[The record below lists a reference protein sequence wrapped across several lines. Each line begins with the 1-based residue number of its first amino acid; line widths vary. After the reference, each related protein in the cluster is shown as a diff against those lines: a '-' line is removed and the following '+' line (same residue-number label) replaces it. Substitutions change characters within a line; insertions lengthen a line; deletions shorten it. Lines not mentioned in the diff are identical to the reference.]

1 MNVTK
6 SEKGHCYELVDGKKI
21 RISQSR
27 YDELVASL
35 KKPKKT
41 TNKTK
46 TKTNETAVHPSA
58 KRVSTKKKTQ
68 HTQQHSEKKKKTKP
82 ERKYTRFYD
91 DSPDNIAD
99 VITHGD
105 IECIHVP
112 RVNTI
117 VPRGMTYNEY
127 VSKYGGWSLKTS
139 DKDLQQVLT
148 SLQNEVETEEVSDSL
163 TSDHMSELRKWV
175 RSKPK
180 GSCRVM
186 FDFDRVINQ
195 VEGMIAGSLKTI
207 ADQKLNISGL
217 AKYHIGSKN
226 RLKDFRKTVN
236 ELIKFGASVSVV
248 TNNPGCRDE
257 SFVAVLNHIHP
268 IFTKATVHCSYRFAN
283 KLNCMSARNLLVA

>member
-6 SEKGHCYELVDGKKI
+6 TEKGRCYQFVDGKKV
-21 RISQSR
+21 RISQSK
-27 YDELVASL
+27 YEKLV
-35 KKPKKT
+35 KT
-41 TNKTK
+41 TPKNKKASTK
-46 TKTNETAVHPSA
+46 TTTQKT
-58 KRVSTKKKTQ
+58 STKQPKAP
-68 HTQQHSEKKKKTKP
+68 TK
-82 ERKYTRFYD
+82 KYTRFYD

-127 VSKYGGWSLKTS
+127 VSKYGGWNLKTS

-148 SLQNEVETEEVSDSL
+148 SLHNEIETEEVSDSL
-163 TSDHMSELRKWV
+163 TSEHMSELRRWV

-207 ADQKLNISGL
+207 TDQKLNIPGL

-236 ELIKFGASVSVV
+236 ELLKYETNVSVV

-257 SFVAVLNHIHP
+257 SFVAVLNYVHP
-268 IFTKATVHCSYRFAN
+268 IFTSSTVHCSYRFAN
-283 KLNCMSARNLLVA
+283 KLNCMSARKLVA

>member
-1 MNVTK
+1 MNVTRT
-6 SEKGHCYELVDGKKI
+6 EKGHCYQIVDGKKV
-21 RISQSR
+21 RISQSK
-27 YDELVASL
+27 YEKLVKTS
-35 KKPKKT
+35 KPKKKSKKSA
-41 TNKTK
+41 KTK
-46 TKTNETAVHPSA
+46 T
-58 KRVSTKKKTQ
+58 TKQPKAPVK
-68 HTQQHSEKKKKTKP
+68 
-82 ERKYTRFYD
+82 KYTRFYD

-117 VPRGMTYNEY
+117 VPRGMTYNTY
-127 VSKYGGWSLKTS
+127 VEKYGGWNLKTS
-139 DKDLQQVLT
+139 DKDLQQVLEA
-148 SLQNEVETEEVSDSL
+148 LKNEVETEEVSDSL
-163 TSDHMSELRKWV
+163 TSEHMSELRRWV

-207 ADQKLNISGL
+207 SDQHLNISGL

-226 RLKDFRKTVN
+226 RLKDFRKTIN
-236 ELIKFGASVSVV
+236 ELLKFDTNVSVV

-257 SFVAVLNHIHP
+257 SFVAVLNYIHP
-268 IFTKATVHCSYRFAN
+268 IFTRSTVHCSYRFAN
-283 KLNCMSARNLLVA
+283 KLNCMSAKKLLVSTT

>member
-1 MNVTK
+1 MNVIKTD
-6 SEKGHCYELVDGKKI
+6 KGHCYQLVDGKKV
-21 RISQSR
+21 RISKSK
-27 YDELVASL
+27 YDELTSRATQKTTRRS
-35 KKPKKT
+35 KTSSTKQTKKT
-41 TNKTK
+41 R
-46 TKTNETAVHPSA
+46 TAA
-58 KRVSTKKKTQ
+58 AAA
-68 HTQQHSEKKKKTKP
+68 KTKP
-82 ERKYTRFYD
+82 EKKYTRFYD

-112 RVNTI
+112 RVNTL

-148 SLQNEVETEEVSDSL
+148 TLQNEVETEEVSDSL

-195 VEGMIAGSLKTI
+195 VEGMIAGSLKSIT
-207 ADQKLNISGL
+207 DQKLNIPGL

-226 RLKDFRKTVN
+226 RLKDFRKTIK
-236 ELIKFGASVSVV
+236 ELLKFGASVSVV

-257 SFVAVLNHIHP
+257 SFVAVLNYIHP
-268 IFTKATVHCSYRFAN
+268 VFTTSTVHCSYRFAN

>member
-1 MNVTK
+1 MDVTRT
-6 SEKGHCYELVDGKKI
+6 EKGHCYQVVDGKKV
-21 RISQSR
+21 RISQSK
-27 YDELVASL
+27 YDKLIAS
-35 KKPKKT
+35 
-41 TNKTK
+41 
-46 TKTNETAVHPSA
+46 
-58 KRVSTKKKTQ
+58 KKTQ
-68 HTQQHSEKKKKTKP
+68 TKKKKTIKTSVKKSHTKRSKTTTTTIKP
-82 ERKYTRFYD
+82 DKKYTRFYD

-112 RVNTI
+112 RMNTI

-148 SLQNEVETEEVSDSL
+148 TLHNETETEEVSDSL
-163 TSDHMSELRKWV
+163 TSEHMSELRRWV

-207 ADQKLNISGL
+207 TDQKLNIAGL
-217 AKYHIGSKN
+217 AKYHIGSKS

-236 ELIKFGASVSVV
+236 ELLKFDTNVSVV

-257 SFVAVLNHIHP
+257 SFVAVLNYVHP
-268 IFTKATVHCSYRFAN
+268 VFTKSTVHCSYRFAN
-283 KLNCMSARNLLVA
+283 KLNCMSAKKLVV

>member
-6 SEKGHCYELVDGKKI
+6 TEKGHCYQIVDGKKV
-21 RISQSR
+21 RISQSK
-27 YDELVASL
+27 YEKLVVV
-35 KKPKKT
+35 KKKT
-41 TNKTK
+41 PTTKNTTK
-46 TKTNETAVHPSA
+46 TKT
-58 KRVSTKKKTQ
+58 STKKSHTKRSKPTTSIKT
-68 HTQQHSEKKKKTKP
+68 

-148 SLQNEVETEEVSDSL
+148 SLHNEVETEEVSDSL
-163 TSDHMSELRKWV
+163 TPEHMSELRRWV

-207 ADQKLNISGL
+207 TDQHLNISGL

-226 RLKDFRKTVN
+226 RLKDFRKTLN
-236 ELIKFGASVSVV
+236 ELLKFDTNVSVV

-257 SFVAVLNHIHP
+257 SFVAVLNYVHP
-268 IFTKATVHCSYRFAN
+268 VFTKSTVHCSYRFAN
-283 KLNCMSARNLLVA
+283 KLNCMSAKKLVV

>member
-1 MNVTK
+1 MSDVIKTD
-6 SEKGHCYELVDGKKI
+6 KGHCYQLVDGKKV
-21 RISQSR
+21 RISKSK
-27 YDELVASL
+27 YDELVS
-35 KKPKKT
+35 KKKT
-41 TNKTK
+41 TATPPKKTK
-46 TKTNETAVHPSA
+46 TKKRMSVKECTTTA
-58 KRVSTKKKTQ
+58 
-68 HTQQHSEKKKKTKP
+68 TKP
-82 ERKYTRFYD
+82 RRSIKIQKRYTRFYD

-99 VITHGD
+99 VITHGE

-148 SLQNEVETEEVSDSL
+148 ALHNEVETEEVSDSL

-175 RSKPK
+175 RTKPK

-207 ADQKLNISGL
+207 ADQKLNIPGL
-217 AKYHIGSKN
+217 AKYHIGSKQ
-226 RLKDFRKTVN
+226 RLKEFRKTVN
-236 ELIKFGASVSVV
+236 ELLKYDTNISVV

-257 SFVAVLNHIHP
+257 SFVAVLNYIHP
-268 IFTKATVHCSYRFAN
+268 VFTTSTVHCSYRFAN

>member
-6 SEKGHCYELVDGKKI
+6 TDKGRCYQLVDGKKV
-21 RISQSR
+21 RISQSK
-27 YDELVASL
+27 YEKIV
-35 KKPKKT
+35 
-41 TNKTK
+41 
-46 TKTNETAVHPSA
+46 TAVTKNPRKKAA
-58 KRVSTKKKTQ
+58 KTSTRKTPVK
-68 HTQQHSEKKKKTKP
+68 HTEPNITK
-82 ERKYTRFYD
+82 RYTRFYD

-127 VSKYGGWSLKTS
+127 VIKYGGWNLKTS
-139 DKDLQQVLT
+139 DKDLQEVLT
-148 SLQNEVETEEVSDSL
+148 ALHNEVETEEVSDSL
-163 TSDHMSELRKWV
+163 TPEHMSELRKWV

-207 ADQKLNISGL
+207 ADQHLNIPGL

-226 RLKDFRKTVN
+226 RLKDFRKTIK
-236 ELIKFGASVSVV
+236 ELLKFDTNVSVV

-257 SFVAVLNHIHP
+257 SFVAVLNYIHP
-268 IFTKATVHCSYRFAN
+268 VFTKSTVHCSYRFAN
-283 KLNCMSARNLLVA
+283 KLNCMSAKKLVA

>member
-1 MNVTK
+1 MNVTRTD
-6 SEKGHCYELVDGKKI
+6 KGHCYQIVDGKKV
-21 RISQSR
+21 RISQSK
-27 YDELVASL
+27 YEKLT
-35 KKPKKT
+35 KPKTKKASA
-41 TNKTK
+41 KTK
-46 TKTNETAVHPSA
+46 TK
-58 KRVSTKKKTQ
+58 KTSNKTT
-68 HTQQHSEKKKKTKP
+68 TQLASK
-82 ERKYTRFYD
+82 KYTRFYD

-99 VITHGD
+99 VITHGN

-117 VPRGMTYNEY
+117 VPRGMTYGTY
-127 VSKYGGWSLKTS
+127 VEKYGGWNLKTS

-148 SLQNEVETEEVSDSL
+148 SLHNEIETEEVSDSL
-163 TSDHMSELRKWV
+163 TSEHMAELRRWV

-207 ADQKLNISGL
+207 TDQKLNIPGL

-236 ELIKFGASVSVV
+236 ELLKYETNVSVV

-257 SFVAVLNHIHP
+257 SFVAVLNYIHP
-268 IFTKATVHCSYRFAN
+268 VFTSSTVHCSYRFAN
-283 KLNCMSARNLLVA
+283 KLNCMSARKLVA